1 MISPW
6 QDIKPIPDLKTK
18 RRFLWW
24 IPEKVTIK
32 WRKEVVKIKS
42 LGLDNGLQLLKR
54 DKMAMDFSPMET

>member
-1 MISPW
+1 MIPPW

-24 IPEKVTIK
+24 ISENVTIK
-32 WRKEVVKIKS
+32 RRKEVVKIKS

-54 DKMAMDFSPMET
+54 HKMAMDFSPMET

>member
-24 IPEKVTIK
+24 ISEKVTIK